1 MCDIWDKCWDKRG
14 NCRATFI
21 PNITHDRYQPYF
33 ILKSVQITHIFDQI
47 YLPLKVF
54 HVLNKKPKR
63 GVLLLSESMETRILS
78 LVLFAQL
85 DSFRAARREEA
96 LVPSTYEMF
105 FEIFF

>member
-1 MCDIWDKCWDKRG
+1 
-14 NCRATFI
+14 
-21 PNITHDRYQPYF
+21 
-33 ILKSVQITHIFDQI
+33 LKSVQITHIFDQI